1 MTILKQFKLNGKVAI
16 VTGAGNGIGAGIAVA
31 YAQAGADIV
40 IAARTRPDIESVA
53 AEVRKTGRRAIAV
66 PTDVMQEQQ
75 LLELVAVALEEFGRI
90 DVLVNNAGGSPP
102 KPALDTSTLEFEMAF
117 RFNVATAFALSRIAA
132 PKMVKS
138 AGGGAIVN
146 ISSVAGHVP
155 SPCFAAYGT
164 AKAALSFLTR
174 ELAQEFAPRVRVNAI
189 AVGSTRTDDL
199 DTMLTPEI
207 ESAMV
212 EMTPMGRL
220 GSVEDVAA
228 CALYLA
234 APASS
239 YVSGD
244 IIAVNGGLNSMN
256 MQMPRAFA

>member
-1 MTILKQFKLNGKVAI
+1 MDILKQFQLDGKVAI
-16 VTGAGNGIGAGIAVA
+16 VTGAGKGIGAAIARA
-31 YAQAGADIV
+31 YAQAGADV
-40 IAARTRPDIESVA
+40 VVAARTRADIENTA
-53 AEVRKTGRRAIAV
+53 AEVRELGRRAIAV
-66 PTDVMQEQQ
+66 TTDVMQEKQ
-75 LLELVAVALEEFGRI
+75 LLQLVDATMEEFGRI

-117 RFNVATAFALSRIAA
+117 RFNVATAFALSRITA
-132 PKMVKS
+132 PKMVES

-146 ISSVAGHVP
+146 ISSVAGHAP

-174 ELAQEFAPRVRVNAI
+174 ELAEEFAPQIRVNAI
-189 AVGSTRTDDL
+189 AVGATRTDAL
-199 DTMLTPEI
+199 ETILTPEL
-207 ESAMV
+207 ERAMI
-212 EMTPMGRL
+212 EMTPLGRL

-234 APASS
+234 APASA

-244 IIAVNGGLNSMN
+244 IVAVNGGLTAVN
-256 MQMPRAFA
+256 MRMPRAFG